1 MIMIQSTDMAKVPSE
16 DRTVSAILT
25 LPPNT
30 LRAGDKIEFKLLPFQ
45 IEYVIKRRETRLKV
59 RSHIP
64 GLGT

>member
-1 MIMIQSTDMAKVPSE
+1 MIMIQSTDMTKVPSE

-30 LRAGDKIEFKLLPFQ
+30 LMAGDRIEFKVLSFQ
-45 IEYVIKRRETRLKV
+45 IEYTIKRETRLKV

>member
-1 MIMIQSTDMAKVPSE
+1 MISGTDMAKVPSE
-16 DRTVSAILT
+16 DQTVSAILT

-30 LRAGDKIEFKLLPFQ
+30 LRAGDRIEFKLLPFQ
-45 IEYVIKRRETRLKV
+45 IEHVIKRETRLKV